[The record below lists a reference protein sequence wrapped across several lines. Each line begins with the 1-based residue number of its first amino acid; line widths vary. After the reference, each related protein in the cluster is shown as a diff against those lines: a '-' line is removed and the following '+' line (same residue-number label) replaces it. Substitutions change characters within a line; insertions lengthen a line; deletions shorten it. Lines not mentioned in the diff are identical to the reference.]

1 MGRRNK
7 NYSTYESE
15 NYIMIKRR
23 KLNILMALAMAMTL
37 MFGSTVCFAAE
48 TDDVAEA
55 VEQERAVARMQSGT
69 VTKSGSYSFSA
80 GVLVSYEVNI
90 EAEWDEGYS
99 SKVKGGSTGK
109 LTISPSSMA
118 DKGYNA
124 IMYRNKV
131 KDNTI
136 WFLLLLRDS
145 KNNVV
150 ESATLTFSVDSYG
163 CVN

>member
-1 MGRRNK
+1 M
-7 NYSTYESE
+7 
-15 NYIMIKRR
+15 
-23 KLNILMALAMAMTL
+23 
-37 MFGSTVCFAAE
+37 
-48 TDDVAEA
+48 
-55 VEQERAVARMQSGT
+55 
-69 VTKSGSYSFSA
+69 
-80 GVLVSYEVNI
+80 LVSYEVNI

-99 SKVKGGSTGK
+99 SKVKGGSADK

>member
-1 MGRRNK
+1 
-7 NYSTYESE
+7 
-15 NYIMIKRR
+15 MIKRR
-23 KLNILMALAMAMTL
+23 KLNILMALVMAMTL

-80 GVLVSYEVNI
+80 GVLVSYTVNI

-99 SKVKGGSTGK
+99 SKVKGGSSDGK
-109 LTISPSSMA
+109 LIISPSDMA
-118 DKGYNA
+118 KKGYNA
-124 IMYRNKV
+124 IMYQNKV